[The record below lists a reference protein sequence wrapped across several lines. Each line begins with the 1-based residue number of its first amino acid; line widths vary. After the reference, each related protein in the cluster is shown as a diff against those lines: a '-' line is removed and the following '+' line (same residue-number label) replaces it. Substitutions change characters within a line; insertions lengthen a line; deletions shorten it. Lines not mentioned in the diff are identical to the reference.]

1 MESTIYKSSIYIG
14 YELGQVQTDTENEL
28 LLCFIISMK
37 TYVFEYNLSVCFL
50 LLSYTVFPKENIPT
64 LLSFHGNVMSK
75 SGEDSSM
82 SWAYKY

>member
-37 TYVFEYNLSVCFL
+37 TYVFEYNFSVCLL
-50 LLSYTVFPKENIPT
+50 LLSYTVFPKENLPT